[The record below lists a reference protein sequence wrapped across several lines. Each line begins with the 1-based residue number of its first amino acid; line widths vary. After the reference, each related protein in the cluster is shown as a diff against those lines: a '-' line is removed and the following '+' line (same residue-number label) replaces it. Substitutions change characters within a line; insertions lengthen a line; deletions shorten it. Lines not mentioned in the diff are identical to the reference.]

1 MIQALSMK
9 KLLLFSGL
17 IGSVLL
23 FSCKS
28 EPKQEKVK
36 DEILDIRLDRDP
48 DRINPMIYPKPT
60 ARQLFQNI
68 FKPCADI
75 DPFTL
80 EMIPILIDEIP
91 QKVSHDDG
99 SVSFNL
105 RFKSDAVWPNG
116 SPITADDYAFT
127 LKAIAHPL
135 VNAPSYRSFTK
146 TITSIQKDENDPKAF
161 TLTLDKDYFLAL
173 ETVATIEVYPK
184 YVYDAQNLLDG
195 VDLEYL
201 YDEAH
206 LSQIEADTALMAFAE
221 AMNGLKFSQEIAIGA
236 GPYQLKSY
244 TPNQKIV
251 LEEVDNYWGDQYPD
265 NPFLQSGP
273 KELVFHIIPDKTT
286 ALNLLKEGDIDLI
299 SDIEGNDFINL
310 KENAYAAEKL
320 EFLNPD
326 FPRIYYF
333 MLNTLSPELS
343 DVKVREALSYLV
355 DIATCIEV
363 LEGGLGKPI
372 NSSIMSNASYYDQSL
387 PMPEFNIEKAN
398 ALLDEAGWKD
408 SNGDGIRDKLVGG
421 KLTSLVLKM
430 SAAPGKLSGQ
440 MGQILKSD
448 AAKAG
453 VSIDL
458 IEKTP
463 KLFNT
468 ENIKTGDFHI
478 AAQAVS
484 LYPGLYDPYQKWH
497 SDNAFKGNN
506 YTGYKNE
513 ELDAIIEAIRK
524 ERDLEVLTPL
534 YYQFQQI
541 IHRDKPLIYLYSP
554 SAKIAYN
561 KAWYVKP
568 SSVRPGYFPNTATAN

>member
-1 MIQALSMK
+1 MK

-17 IGSVLL
+17 LCSLLL

-28 EPKQEKVK
+28 EPAEDLVK

-68 FKPCADI
+68 FKPCADV

-91 QKVSHDDG
+91 EKANNEDG
-99 SVSFNL
+99 SVSFTL
-105 RFKSDAVWPNG
+105 RFKSDATWPNG
-116 SPITADDYAFT
+116 SPITADDYEFT
-127 LKAIAHPL
+127 LKAIAHPK

-146 TITSIQKDENDPKAF
+146 TITSIQKDKNDPKVF
-161 TLTLDKDYFLAL
+161 TLSLAEDYFLAL

-184 YVYDAQNLLDG
+184 YVYDANNALG
-195 VDLEYL
+195 AVDLAYL
-201 YDEAH
+201 YDEAN
-206 LSQIEADTALMAFAE
+206 LERIEADSTLMAFAE
-221 AMNGLKFSQEIAIGA
+221 SINGLKYSQEIAIGA

-251 LEEVDNYWGDQYPD
+251 LEEVADYWGDNYPD

-273 KELVFHIIPDKTT
+273 KELAFHIIPDKTS

-299 SDIEGNDFINL
+299 SNIEGNDFINL
-310 KENAYAAEKL
+310 KENAYAADKL

-343 DVKVREALSYLV
+343 DVTVREALSYLV
-355 DIATCIEV
+355 DISTYIEV
-363 LEGGLGKPI
+363 LEGGLGKAI
-372 NSSIMSNASYYDQSL
+372 NSSIMSNASYYDKSL

-398 ALLDEAGWKD
+398 SLLDEAGWKD
-408 SNGDGIRDKLVGG
+408 SNGDGIRDKLIDGR
-421 KLTSLVLKM
+421 LRSLILKM

-468 ENIKTGDFHI
+468 ENIKTGDYHI
-478 AAQAVS
+478 AAQAIS
-484 LYPGLYDPYQKWH
+484 LYPSLYDPYQKWH

-506 YTGYKNE
+506 YSGYKNE
-513 ELDAIIEAIRK
+513 TLDGIIETIRQ
-524 ERDLEVLTPL
+524 ERDMEVLTPL
-534 YYQFQQI
+534 YKQFQQI
-541 IHRDKPLIYLYSP
+541 VSRDKPILYLYSP

-561 KAWYVKP
+561 KAWKVKP